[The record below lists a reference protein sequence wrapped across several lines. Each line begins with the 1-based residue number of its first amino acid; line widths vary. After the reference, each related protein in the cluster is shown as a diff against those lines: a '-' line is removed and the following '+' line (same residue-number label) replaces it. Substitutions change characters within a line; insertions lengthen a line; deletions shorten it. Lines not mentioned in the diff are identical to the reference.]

1 MIPQNFYDASGL
13 SLNFVRN
20 QTKVMNTRAYE
31 VEYPEM
37 DYASLVPVNTNYP
50 EWSDGVDTMISDKVG
65 AAKWQSGF
73 AKDIP
78 MADVTLEMVTSKFAM
93 YAVGYRWNVE
103 ELGKAQF
110 QNFPLAARKAE
121 AARFSAEIF
130 QWETALY
137 GAGHPGWTGLLN
149 SAYATIVSAPT
160 VLVNPD
166 GTLAVTPAV
175 AVAALNRLITG
186 PATSTGVLV
195 SLLADTI
202 LLPPILMDALD
213 NTPYGETSPN
223 MTVMQYFL
231 ANNVYTRRTGQ
242 AITVRELPLLARGAT
257 QGVVGGGR
265 AIGYRNNSDVMELP
279 MPMPF
284 RFWPVYQDGALHF
297 QVPGLGRIGQ
307 LQIFRQNGIRYL
319 DGVSGVPA
327 A

>member
-1 MIPQNFYDASGL
+1 MNPNTFYDASGL
-13 SLNFVRN
+13 DLNFVRN
-20 QTKVMNTRAYE
+20 QTRVMNTRAYE

-78 MADVTLEMVTSKFAM
+78 LADVTLEMVTSKFAM

-137 GAGHPGWTGLLN
+137 GAGHPGWTGLIN
-149 SAYATIVSAPT
+149 SAYAAIVSAPT

-186 PATSTGVLV
+186 PATSTGVLT
-195 SLLADTI
+195 SLLADTL

-213 NTPYGETSPN
+213 NTPYGDSSPN

-242 AITVRELPLLARGAT
+242 AITVRELPALARQAT

-265 AIGYRNNSDVMELP
+265 AVGYRNNQDVLELP
-279 MPMPF
+279 MPMAF

-297 QVPGLGRIGQ
+297 QVPGLGRVGQ